1 MAVPA
6 LMSHRSQNQPDD
18 SCIITTPHGDI
29 DLHNPRP
36 EDIRIEVIARALS
49 REHRW
54 LGLTEQPW
62 TVAQH
67 SLMCVKIAH
76 DHLFGVDTL
85 LACLLHDATEAFLH
99 DMPPQIKALMP
110 GYRSLEHK
118 LNKAIA
124 SAFRLQYPWP
134 WAVKLVDRQALQ
146 IERAVLYERQP
157 GTRAPEIM
165 APRPMEEVET
175 EFLETFHTLIT
186 TRARRAEARRA
197 VANGW
202 EG

>member
-1 MAVPA
+1 MT
-6 LMSHRSQNQPDD
+6 SHSSNQPDDD
-18 SCIITTPHGDI
+18 SCIIKTPHGDI
-29 DLHNPRP
+29 DLHNPKP

-62 TVAQH
+62 TVGQH
-67 SLMCVKIAH
+67 SLMCVKIAQ
-76 DHLFGVDTL
+76 DHLFQVDTL
-85 LACLLHDATEAFLH
+85 LACLLHDASEAFLH
-99 DMPPQIKALMP
+99 DMPPQLKKLMP
-110 GYRSLEHK
+110 GYRALEHK
-118 LNKAIA
+118 LSRAIA

-165 APRPMEEVET
+165 APRAMEDVEA
-175 EFLETFHTLIT
+175 EFLEKFHELT
-186 TRARRAEARRA
+186 TSRARRGEARRA